1 MKKKKTKTRND
12 YIKELD
18 SVFSQYI
25 RLRDSD
31 SRWIVVCP
39 LCKRRLFWKKAQNM
53 HFISRWVLRYR
64 FNEQNCHAG
73 CMRCNVILNWNY
85 IQYTIRMINT
95 YWKNVINEML
105 NNKRPYELKTPDI
118 IKLIHHYENKRDFLL
133 RWKRFYIQEKRD
145 EQWN

>member
-118 IKLIHHYENKRDFLL
+118 IKLIHYYENKRDLLL

-145 EQWN
+145 EQWD